1 MTTRSWVKVLAMLAV
16 AALIALAM
24 WSFDSTQEPSAPSV
38 EERSVALSAPAPL
51 DPADEPFADATGAA
65 SFRAPIA
72 KVEPSPPELVVTVV
86 DGFSNTP
93 VAAATVFV
101 EREDLDPL
109 ERELMQEHYGSDVAQ
124 IAERLG
130 AKFVCDASWVV
141 RVPRPTRS
149 LTIWAQSG
157 ERYGVAEVEPGD
169 EQVSIELHDHCV
181 VHVEIVDRRG
191 EPASGVDV
199 RLFEPRLDE
208 WEDAYPTT
216 TDEHGRAV
224 FAYERP
230 DAADEPVSF
239 RLATPF
245 VACEPEFHEFANS
258 SPPSELL
265 RLTIGETGTIE
276 LSVTNSDGKRVGV
289 PARLHLWV
297 DAESG
302 DALPFGLASGVRR
315 FTPTAAG
322 HARFERI
329 GLGLRLQA
337 DAYLSGYWFSERT
350 IAGPNEAGESISSA
364 VPVERLQGVVRGRIV
379 DPDGKPLAQR
389 RLQGRTLWRYA
400 DGSVGELDVLGAGRS
415 NDDGRFEVLMTNF
428 SLGQMGPTLGVSAQR
443 VGKPSAT
450 ASVPAPRPIQ
460 EGVLVARDVYD
471 LGEIVLT
478 VQPAFVC
485 GRVFDE
491 SSAAYFQAFVEFF
504 ELDAHGAQRVRG
516 AERAGAD
523 GAFEFRCES
532 CPESLLIR
540 AISESHAP
548 GEPQTVT
555 RGQTDVVLRLG
566 ERIERGEFRGKLLLP
581 AGADGEELYLRVTL
595 TSDDS
600 SGGGYELTSSGEFV
614 ADFLRPG
621 TYALRVVLH
630 GQELALVE
638 GIEVTPTK
646 TTVLEP
652 IDLRERVH
660 AIAVRV
666 RDAAGAPIRSATVTV
681 LDEDSEVSSVQTDA
695 KGLATLTS
703 LSTSH
708 ELLVSGVGY
717 RPRAILGATSG
728 LEVVLEP
735 GLDVQVRRPDLGDAA
750 RDFELHLELNYLGP
764 ELPDLYLDPITI
776 ALPSD
781 SPTVVRL
788 PFAGRYELVGAKW
801 IHRITGAEWPLEL
814 PGEAPI
820 AALDERATFTLDWP
834 TAALLEALD
843 RARPK

>member
-1 MTTRSWVKVLAMLAV
+1 MTTRSWVKAG
-16 AALIALAM
+16 AALAAVVLLALAM
-24 WSFDSTQEPSAPSV
+24 WSVDSSQEPSAPSV
-38 EERSVALSAPAPL
+38 GERRMAPNASAPL
-51 DPADEPFADATGAA
+51 EPAADGFADATEGP
-65 SFRAPIA
+65 STRAPIA
-72 KVEPSPPELVVTVV
+72 EVEPSPPELVVTVV
-86 DGFSNTP
+86 DGFSEAP
-93 VAAATVFV
+93 VASATVFV
-101 EREDLDPL
+101 EREDLDPVV
-109 ERELMQEHYGSDVAQ
+109 RELTEEHYGYEGAQ

-130 AKFVCDASWVV
+130 AKFVCDASGVV

-181 VHVEIVDRRG
+181 VHVEIVDGRG

-245 VACEPEFHEFANS
+245 VACEPEFHEFANL

-350 IAGPNEAGESISSA
+350 IAGPNEAGESILSPVPIERVQSA
-364 VPVERLQGVVRGRIV
+364 MRGRIV

-400 DGSVGELDVLGAGRS
+400 DGSAGEVDLFLAGRS
-415 NDDGRFEVLMTNF
+415 DDDGRFEVLMRDF
-428 SLGQMGPTLGVSAQR
+428 YSGHVGPTVDVTARR
-443 VGKPSAT
+443 VGKPSAKG
-450 ASVPAPRPIQ
+450 SVAVPRPIQ

-491 SSAAYFQAFVEFF
+491 DGAAYFQAFVEFF
-504 ELDAHGAQRVRG
+504 ELDADGAQRGCG

-532 CPESLLIR
+532 CPESLLVR

-581 AGADGEELYLRVTL
+581 EGADGEELHLRFTCA
-595 TSDDS
+595 SDGS
-600 SGGGYELTSSGEFV
+600 SRGGYELTSSGEFV

-621 TYALRVVLH
+621 TYALRVFFRA
-630 GQELALVE
+630 QELAHVE

-681 LDEDSEVSSVQTDA
+681 LDEDSEVSTVETDA

-717 RPRAILGATSG
+717 RPRVILGATSG

-788 PFAGRYELVGAKW
+788 PFAGRYELFDAKW
-801 IHRITGAEWPLEL
+801 VHRITGAEWPLEL

-834 TAALLEALD
+834 TAALIEALD